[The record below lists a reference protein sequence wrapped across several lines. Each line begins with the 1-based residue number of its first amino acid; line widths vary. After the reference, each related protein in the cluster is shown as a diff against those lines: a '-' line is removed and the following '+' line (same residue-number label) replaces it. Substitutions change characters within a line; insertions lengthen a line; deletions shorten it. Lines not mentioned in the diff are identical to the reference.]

1 MRALRYACSR
11 KCPNQCSRPPKTLS
25 RACDWRVP
33 SGWSALTVGNVVTPC
48 TRKALGFRN
57 GTGRVISK
65 GEPRKLVLHNRDEG
79 AVLIPEAHAT
89 THRFTGF

>member
-1 MRALRYACSR
+1 MQQAAEDFVKGLR
-11 KCPNQCSRPPKTLS
+11 LE
-25 RACDWRVP
+25 
-33 SGWSALTVGNVVTPC
+33 SAEPVECLTVGNVVTPC